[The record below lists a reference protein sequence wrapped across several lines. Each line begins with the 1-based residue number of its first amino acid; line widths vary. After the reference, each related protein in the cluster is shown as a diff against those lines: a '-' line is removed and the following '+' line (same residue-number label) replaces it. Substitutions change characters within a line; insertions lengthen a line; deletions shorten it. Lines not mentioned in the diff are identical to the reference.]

1 MFIQYITHQ
10 GKKKFE
16 QNKIKGVVQTILD
29 LYNTIL
35 IIADSKQSS
44 WHYAQTAISGVVFS

>member
-44 WHYAQTAISGVVFS
+44 WHYAQTAI